1 MRCFKHIMRQ
11 IQNSDVSEKYK
22 KTCIVCHA
30 SQKLMFQYR
39 GYYYYRCPSCSLVST
54 YPLPN
59 SATIINHYRGKF
71 KEGNYQLLNKYS
83 KEYRRIYM
91 GFIKILENGLKS
103 QAFTTFK
110 GLKVLD
116 MGCFTGEFL
125 KLLQEKGADVYGIEL
140 QEEAVKIATKKL
152 PGRVFKVDVSH
163 EALPDMKY
171 DVITL
176 LGVIE
181 HVTDPIKLLKK
192 STDLLKK
199 EGILM
204 IQTPNSNSYFA
215 KIMGKLW
222 PPYSPVE
229 HIHLFSKESL
239 RFTLVKLGF
248 TNITSRTHW
257 KRLPVAYVYHMLQNF
272 GPEFY
277 KIARPFYSFL
287 PSPITKIS
295 LPFYIGEMI
304 VIARK
309 Q

>member
-1 MRCFKHIMRQ
+1 MKSSSLKRGTPCVICYNNQ
-11 IQNSDVSEKYK
+11 KYIFSARK
-22 KTCIVCHA
+22 NFH
-30 SQKLMFQYR
+30 
-39 GYYYYRCPSCSLVST
+39 YYKCPSCGLVST
-54 YPLPN
+54 YPLPDIP
-59 SATIINHYRGKF
+59 TIKKHYEKKF
-71 KEGNYQLLNKYS
+71 REGNYQLLRKYS
-83 KEYRRIYM
+83 KQYKPIYA
-91 GFIKILENGLKS
+91 GFIKELEHVLRDAKNG
-103 QAFTTFK
+103 FK
-110 GLKVLD
+110 GLRVLD
-116 MGCFTGEFL
+116 VGCFTGEFL
-125 KLLQEKGADVYGIEL
+125 KLLQEKGADVYGVEF
-140 QEEAVKIATKKL
+140 QDKAVKIAKKKL
-152 PGRVFKVDVSH
+152 PGRVFKGDVSQ
-163 EALPDMKY
+163 EALPNIKY

-181 HVTDPIKLLKK
+181 HVTAPIKLLKK
-192 STDLLKK
+192 SASLLKK

-239 RFTLVKLGF
+239 RLTLVKLGF

-287 PSPITKIS
+287 PDPITKIS
-295 LPFYIGEMI
+295 LPFCIGEMI
-304 VIARK
+304 VIAKK